1 MWKALTLLLVMALA
15 GAGYYLL
22 TPGGRQLIDR
32 VYINWTRAEYQ
43 ARFRAG
49 GTLPGTPDLARLDE
63 RLAARG
69 VALGV
74 PVYLRIFKLESELE
88 LWVQKEG
95 RFIWLKCFGFND
107 SSSFC
112 FNV

>member
-63 RLAARG
+63 RRAVSRWAC
-69 VALGV
+69 
-74 PVYLRIFKLESELE
+74 
-88 LWVQKEG
+88 
-95 RFIWLKCFGFND
+95 RFICASSSSSL
-107 SSSFC
+107 SSSFGSRKKDASYG
-112 FNV
+112 